1 MTYFVEGLS
10 LAPESINQVRRI
22 GRYSQLRD
30 AISAAE
36 ASISEFLLNEF
47 QPGMTARMLFNR
59 YQSVG
64 EVPYIFR
71 DDGEI
76 TLNLPGFNHFQY
88 ASSKCAEIADAHRSF
103 IPVYRTGFMT

>member
-10 LAPESINQVRRI
+10 LAPGSVNQVRRI
-22 GRYSQLRD
+22 GRYSQLHD
-30 AISAAE
+30 AIVAAE
-36 ASISEFLLNEF
+36 GAISEFLATEY
-47 QPGMTARMLFNR
+47 QPGMTARMLFHR

-76 TLNLPGFNHFQY
+76 TLNLPGFNHFRY
-88 ASSKCAEIADAHRSF
+88 ALSKCAEICETHRSF
-103 IPVYRTGFMT
+103 IPVTRTGFVI

>member
-1 MTYFVEGLS
+1 MTFFVEGLC

-30 AISAAE
+30 AIVAAE
-36 ASISEFLLNEF
+36 EAISEFLVNAFE
-47 QPGMTARMLFNR
+47 PGMTAKMLFHR

-76 TLNLPGFNHFQY
+76 TLNLAGFNHFRF
-88 ASSKCAEIADAHRSF
+88 ALSKSAEIAEAHRSF